1 MNGYPLNALQ
11 NDDHIEK
18 MLFFAPRQ
26 VGTRFE

>member
-11 NDDHIEK
+11 NGHHIEK
-18 MLFFAPRQ
+18 TWFFASRQ